1 MKCHDNLP
9 TRIVQMTEKDK
20 NGDNTEIDQLPD
32 DDLNAKI
39 GVLTRR
45 EVEARIL
52 APVIEALSNNIGQ
65 DQVLDIVREAIIQ
78 IATDQGAELAE
89 HMGGNSLQHFA
100 DSLQYWTQDNALEIE
115 VIEQTEKAFLF
126 NVTRCRYAE
135 LYKKL
140 GVSGHGVIFSCARDF
155 ALIKGFNEKITL
167 KRTQTM
173 MEGAAQC
180 DFRYTFK
187 KGN

>member
-1 MKCHDNLP
+1 
-9 TRIVQMTEKDK
+9 MTEKDR
-20 NGDNTEIDQLPD
+20 NGNIGEKIQLPD
-32 DDLNAKI
+32 DDLNAQI

-52 APVIEALSNNIGQ
+52 APIIDALSHKFEQ
-65 DQVLDIVREAIIQ
+65 DKVLDVVRETIAE
-78 IATDQGAELAE
+78 IATDQGAELAD

-115 VIEQTEKAFLF
+115 VIEQTEKALLF
-126 NVTRCRYAE
+126 NVTRCRYAD

-140 GVSGHGVIFSCARDF
+140 GVSGHGTIFSCGRDF
-155 ALIKGFNEKITL
+155 ALIKGFNKKITL
-167 KRTQTM
+167 KRTQTI
-173 MEGAAQC
+173 MEGAGYC
-180 DFRYTFK
+180 DFRYTAK

>member
-1 MKCHDNLP
+1 MTKKDRDGDIGKKVRLP
-9 TRIVQMTEKDK
+9 E
-20 NGDNTEIDQLPD
+20 

-52 APVIEALSNNIGQ
+52 APVIDALSHKFKQ
-65 DQVLDIVREAIIQ
+65 DKVLDVVRETIIQ
-78 IATDQGAELAE
+78 IATDQGAELAD

-100 DSLQYWTQDNALEIE
+100 ESLQYWTQDNALEIE
-115 VIEQTEKAFLF
+115 VIEQTEKALLF

-140 GVSGHGVIFSCARDF
+140 GVSGQGATFSCVRDF
-155 ALIKGFNEKITL
+155 ALIKGFNPKITL
-167 KRTQTM
+167 KRTQTI
-173 MEGAAQC
+173 MEGAAYC
-180 DFRYTFK
+180 DFRYSVK

>member
-1 MKCHDNLP
+1 
-9 TRIVQMTEKDK
+9 MTEKDR
-20 NGDNTEIDQLPD
+20 NGDIGEKVRLPD

-52 APVIEALSNNIGQ
+52 APIIDALSHKFEQ
-65 DQVLDIVREAIIQ
+65 DKVLDVVREAIAE
-78 IATDQGAELAE
+78 IATDQGAELAD

-115 VIEQTEKAFLF
+115 VIEQTEKSFLF
-126 NVTRCRYAE
+126 NVTRCRYAD

-140 GVSGHGVIFSCARDF
+140 GVSGHGTIFSCARDF
-155 ALIKGFNEKITL
+155 ALIKGFNKKITL
-167 KRTQTM
+167 KRTQTI
-173 MEGAAQC
+173 MEGADYC
-180 DFRYTFK
+180 DFRYTAK
-187 KGN
+187 KGSCNG

>member
-1 MKCHDNLP
+1 
-9 TRIVQMTEKDK
+9 MTEKNR
-20 NGDNTEIDQLPD
+20 NGNIGEKVQLPV

-52 APVIEALSNNIGQ
+52 APIIDALSHKFEQ
-65 DQVLDIVREAIIQ
+65 DKVLDAVRETIAE
-78 IATDQGAELAE
+78 IATDQGAELADL
-89 HMGGNSLQHFA
+89 MGGNSLQHFA

-115 VIEQTEKAFLF
+115 VIEQTEKALLF
-126 NVTRCRYAE
+126 NVTRCRYAD

-140 GVSGHGVIFSCARDF
+140 GVSGYGTIFSCGRDF
-155 ALIKGFNEKITL
+155 ALIKGFNKKITL
-167 KRTQTM
+167 KRTQTI
-173 MEGAAQC
+173 MEGADYC
-180 DFRYTFK
+180 DFRYTAK

>member
-1 MKCHDNLP
+1 
-9 TRIVQMTEKDK
+9 MTEKDR
-20 NGDNTEIDQLPD
+20 NGNIGEKIQLPD

-52 APVIEALSNNIGQ
+52 APIIDALSHKFEQ
-65 DQVLDIVREAIIQ
+65 DKVLDVVRETIAE
-78 IATDQGAELAE
+78 IATDQGAELAD

-115 VIEQTEKAFLF
+115 VIEKTEKALLF
-126 NVTRCRYAE
+126 NVTRCRYAD

-140 GVSGHGVIFSCARDF
+140 GVSGHGTIFSCGRDF
-155 ALIKGFNEKITL
+155 ALIKGFNKKITL
-167 KRTQTM
+167 KRTQTI
-173 MEGAAQC
+173 MEGADYC
-180 DFRYTFK
+180 DFRYTAK